1 MATQVTLQAEK
12 RTETGKGAARR
23 LRARGRVPG
32 VVYGRDEDTV
42 SVSVDAKE
50 AEHLFHAISVENTI
64 VELDVEGLDGS
75 FPTLV
80 REIQVHPFKP
90 DLLHVDFYRIQ
101 AGVKVEVEIPILL
114 HGVPEGVKQSG
125 GVLQQVIHEL
135 PVSVLPSQIPESV
148 ELDVTGL
155 GMNEAIHVYDLD
167 LGDEV
172 EVLIDPDRTVASV
185 VAPKALVVEAEEEEL
200 EELEIELEE
209 GELPEGELP
218 EGAEEE
224 ERAGEAEEEEGA

>member
-23 LRARGRVPG
+23 LRALGRVPG

-64 VELDVEGLDGS
+64 VELEVEGLDGS

-80 REIQVHPFKP
+80 REIQVHPYKA

-101 AGVKVEVEIPILL
+101 AGVKVEVEIPISLL
-114 HGVPEGVKQSG
+114 GVPEGVKQSG

-135 PVSVLPSQIPESV
+135 PVSVLPSEIPESV
-148 ELDVTGL
+148 EIDVTGL

-185 VAPKALVVEAEEEEL
+185 VAPKALVVEEEEEEL

-224 ERAGEAEEEEGA
+224 GGAEEAAEEEGS